1 MKIRPEIAREIAE
14 AIAEGVRAGVYRRA
28 ERLNPRS
35 APAWNRCAAP
45 HSRRA
50 AALLD
55 DAMAGLG
62 VERPGPGSRGR
73 SAAGHG

>member
-1 MKIRPEIAREIAE
+1 MEVRPEIAPEIGE

-50 AALLD
+50 AALLA
-55 DAMAGLG
+55 DAMNGLG
-62 VERPGPGSRGR
+62 AANSRP
-73 SAAGHG
+73 